1 MTSCDICAENYNRSV
16 RSKVKCCFCEYT
28 ACRSCCEIWILDN
41 KKPSCLNNN
50 CAKEWTRKFLVENF
64 TKKFMITKYKTHRE
78 KVLFDEQRALLPA
91 TQPLVE
97 RMIEGE
103 RITKQI
109 DELNKQIRKL
119 YLESNI
125 LNHQRQEV
133 FNKTRNERRHFIRA
147 CPDDACRGFLSSQWK
162 CGICDKW
169 TCNKCHVIIGTN
181 KEVEHNCNEN
191 DLATAKF
198 INNDTKS
205 CPTCGTGIHKIEGC
219 FAGKTPILMASATLK
234 NAESIKTGDYLMGEN
249 GIPKKVLNTFQ
260 GEDTMYK
267 VKQSNGISYV
277 VNSKHKLA
285 LKCKNVTSINWF
297 DELKSW
303 KINWFNREQ
312 MKTKQM
318 NFAINDYNNDI
329 NKAYIA
335 ASNFISKLDLREPIT
350 LTTEEY
356 IKLDAGSKNILV
368 GYKANELNFK
378 DQPIFLDPYVLGLW
392 LGDGDS
398 KYPIFKTNSHA
409 IYKYLRNWAIENKTS
424 LDKHSE
430 NEYIINSSGTN
441 PFMNMMTLYSLKD
454 NKHIPYQYLFN
465 KREIR
470 MRVLAGLIDTIGCI
484 SNKNKIMLIFES
496 NTRLLQNICCLVR
509 SLGYTVTINDMV
521 KLHKKQEHNETT
533 GGYKQ
538 HCLINI
544 DYKFIDELPTIDT
557 LTSEHRSEEIIDYTS
572 IIEVTEVG
580 SGTYYGWTLEDGPLF
595 LLPDFTVVHN
605 CDQMF
610 CTMCHTA
617 FSWRTGRIETN
628 IHNPHYYELMRR
640 TGGNIQRNHNE
651 LICGREI
658 NHGFTRHLT
667 DEMAARRIPKEQ
679 IRYITNVCR
688 NIIHNRYALL
698 PRFEVDTVLNHEDLR
713 VAYLRNYIDEA
724 EFKMRLQ
731 RMDKKTS
738 QKREIYDILTV
749 IQNATTDI
757 LYRYLDKITQMYN
770 NTTYD
775 IASEDEKKIISLI
788 PDEIKNIIK
797 YANECFEDVSITY
810 GTIKKGLDNELN
822 FI

>member
-1 MTSCDICAENYNRSV
+1 MTSCDICTENYNKTTRSA
-16 RSKVKCCFCEYT
+16 VKCSFCEYT

-41 KKPSCLNNN
+41 ITARCLNND
-50 CAKEWTRKFLVENF
+50 CAKEWSRKFLVENF
-64 TKKFMITKYKTHRE
+64 TKKFMLTKYKEHRE

-103 RITKQI
+103 RITQKI
-109 DELNKQIRKL
+109 DELNKQIREL
-119 YLESNI
+119 HIETYR
-125 LNHQRQEV
+125 LNRQKQEL
-133 FNKTRNERRHFIRA
+133 FNTNRNERRLFIRA
-147 CPDDACRGFLSSQWK
+147 CPDETCRGFLSSQWK
-162 CGICDKW
+162 CGICNKW
-169 TCNKCHVIIGTN
+169 TCNKCLVIIGTN
-181 KEVEHNCNEN
+181 KEGEHVCNEN

-219 FAGKTPILMASATLK
+219 FEGNTPILMASATLK

-277 VNSKHKLA
+277 VNSKHNLV
-285 LKCKNVTSINWF
+285 LKCKNTTAINWF

-303 KINWFNREQ
+303 RISWFNKEQ
-312 MKTKQM
+312 LKMKQL
-318 NFAINDYNNDI
+318 NFAINDYNNDM

-335 ASNFISKLDLREPIT
+335 ASNFISKLYLNDMII
-350 LTTEEY
+350 LTVEEY
-356 IKLDAGSKNILV
+356 LKLDGWTKQNLV
-368 GYKANELNFK
+368 GYRVDEVKFK
-378 DQPIFLDPYVLGLW
+378 QQPVFLDPYLLGLW

-398 KYPIFKTNSHA
+398 NYPIFKTNSDV
-409 IYKYLRNWAIENKTS
+409 IYKYMRKWAIENNAS
-424 LDKHSE
+424 LDKRSE
-430 NEYIINSSGTN
+430 NEYIINSNSTN
-441 PFMNMMTLYSLKD
+441 PFMNMITLYKLKN

-470 MRVLAGLIDTIGCI
+470 LRVLAGLIDTIGCI

-496 NTRLLQNICCLVR
+496 NARLLQNICCLVR
-509 SLGYTVTINDMV
+509 SLGYTVSINDMV
-521 KLHKKQEHNETT
+521 KLHKKQELSETS
-533 GGYKQ
+533 GYKQ

-572 IIEVTEVG
+572 RIEVTEVG
-580 SGTYYGWTLEDGPLF
+580 RGKYHGWTLEDGPLF

-658 NHGFTRHLT
+658 NHVFTRHLIQ
-667 DEMAARRIPKEQ
+667 EMTAKRMQTEQ
-679 IRYITNVCR
+679 INYIRNVCR
-688 NIIHNRYALL
+688 NIIHNRYTLL
-698 PRFEVDTVLNHEDLR
+698 PRFEVDTVLNHQDLR
-713 VAYLRNYIDEA
+713 VAYLRNYIDET

-738 QKREIYDILTV
+738 QKRETYEILTV

-757 LYRYLDKITQMYN
+757 LYRYLDMFTNMD

-775 IASEDEKKIISLI
+775 TASEEDKRVISLI
-788 PDEIKNIIK
+788 PNEIKNIIN
-797 YANECFEDVSITY
+797 YANECLEDVSMTY
-810 GTIKKGLDNELN
+810 GTITKRLDNEVN

>member
-1 MTSCDICAENYNRSV
+1 MSCDICTENYNRST
-16 RSKVKCCFCEYT
+16 RSAVKCSFCEYT

-41 KKPSCLNNN
+41 NTPRCLNNK
-50 CAKEWTRKFLVENF
+50 CAKEWSRKFLVENF
-64 TKKFMITKYKTHRE
+64 TKRFMVTKYKEHRE
-78 KVLFDEQRALLPA
+78 KILFDEQRALLPA

-103 RITKQI
+103 RITKKI
-109 DELNKQIRKL
+109 DELNNQIRTL
-119 YLESNI
+119 HIETYR
-125 LNHQRQEV
+125 LNRQRQDL
-133 FNKTRNERRHFIRA
+133 FNTNRNERRLFIRA
-147 CPDDACRGFLSSQWK
+147 CPDEECRGFLSSQWK
-162 CGICDKW
+162 CGLCDKW

-181 KEVEHNCNEN
+181 KEIEHICNGN
-191 DLATAKF
+191 DLATAEF

-219 FAGKTPILMASATLK
+219 FAGNTPILLASGIYK
-234 NAESIKTGDYLMGEN
+234 NAENIKTGDYLMGEN

-260 GEDTMYK
+260 GEDMMYK
-267 VKQSNGISYV
+267 VKQTNGVCYV

-285 LKCKNVTSINWF
+285 LKCKNTTSINWF
-297 DELKSW
+297 DDLKSW

-312 MKTKQM
+312 MKMKQM

-329 NKAYIA
+329 NNAYIA

-350 LTTEEY
+350 LTIEEY
-356 IKLDAGSKNILV
+356 IKLDTWSKNNLV
-368 GYKANELNFK
+368 GYKVNEINFK
-378 DQPIFLDPYVLGLW
+378 HQPIFLDPYVLGLW

-398 KYPIFKTNSHA
+398 KFPIFKTNSHA
-409 IYKYLRNWAIENKTS
+409 IYKYLRNWAMENKAC
-424 LDKHSE
+424 LDKRSD

-441 PFMNMMTLYSLKD
+441 PFVNMMTLYNLKGS
-454 NKHIPYQYLFN
+454 KHIPYQYLFN

-496 NTRLLQNICCLVR
+496 NTILLQNICTLVR

-521 KLHKKQEHNETT
+521 KLHKKQEDYETT

-557 LTSEHRSEEIIDYTS
+557 LTSEHRTEEIIDYTS
-572 IIEVTEVG
+572 RIEVSEVG
-580 SGTYYGWTLEDGPLF
+580 RNTYYGWTLEDGPLF
-595 LLPDFTVVHN
+595 LLPDFTLVHN

-658 NHGFTRHLT
+658 NHVFTRHLSE
-667 DEMAARRIPKEQ
+667 EMTARRMPTEE
-679 IRYITNVCR
+679 IRYIINVCR
-688 NIIHNRYALL
+688 NVIHNRYTLL
-698 PRFEVDTVLNHEDLR
+698 PRFEVDTVLNHQDLR
-713 VAYLRNYIDEA
+713 VAYLRNYIDES

-757 LYRYLDKITQMYN
+757 LYRYLDMITQKMD
-770 NTTYD
+770 NTTYNRL
-775 IASEDEKKIISLI
+775 SEDDKRDILLI
-788 PDEIKNIIK
+788 PSEIKNIIN
-797 YANECFEDVSITY
+797 YANECLQDVSTTY
-810 GTIKKGLDNELN
+810 GTIQKRLDNQLN
-822 FI
+822 FT